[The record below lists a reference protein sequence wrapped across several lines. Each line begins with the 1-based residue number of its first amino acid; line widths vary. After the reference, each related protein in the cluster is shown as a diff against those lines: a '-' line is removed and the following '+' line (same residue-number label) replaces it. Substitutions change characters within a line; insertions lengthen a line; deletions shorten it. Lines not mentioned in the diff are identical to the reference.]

1 MHADGFTVRVIL
13 VAFRAG
19 HPPAPTA
26 DASPAK
32 DGDMVLIK
40 LEVAGSFQ
48 AAIAAARID
57 AGAEGRGQPEARPT
71 RKSASFSAAASN

>member
-1 MHADGFTVRVIL
+1 
-13 VAFRAG
+13 
-19 HPPAPTA
+19 
-26 DASPAK
+26 
-32 DGDMVLIK
+32 MVLIK